1 MRWKKYM
8 PYLVFILISLAAGG
22 LSAIAVMRGLPAYER
37 LAKPPLT
44 PPSAA
49 FPVVWGILYILM
61 GAGAARGWRA
71 RGRGRGAALALY
83 GLQLALNLLW
93 SVWFFALGLRLFA
106 FVWLLALAAAVALM
120 IRAYYK
126 INRPAAWLQVPYLA
140 WSVFAAYL
148 NLGVWLL
155 NR

>member
-1 MRWKKYM
+1 M

-61 GAGAARGWRA
+61 GAGAARVWLT

-83 GLQLALNLLW
+83 GLQLAISCGACGSSLW
-93 SVWFFALGLRLFA
+93 GCASSPLCGCSPWPPPSGL
-106 FVWLLALAAAVALM
+106 
-120 IRAYYK
+120 
-126 INRPAAWLQVPYLA
+126 
-140 WSVFAAYL
+140 
-148 NLGVWLL
+148 
-155 NR
+155 